1 MARVVGK
8 SALWKSLIPRE
19 QVYCHRFKCFCCI
32 HRRFVIHVASFH
44 TLVSLLLFFTNFK
57 HPKVAP
63 RPGSPKEAW
72 SQDWWCFRPFMAFLY
87 FYRDLTVSNI
97 RSLFR

>member
-8 SALWKSLIPRE
+8 SALWKSLFPRE

-44 TLVSLLLFFTNFK
+44 TLVSLLLFFTNFSQGENTRK
-57 HPKVAP
+57 WLHVRGVPKK
-63 RPGSPKEAW
+63 R
-72 SQDWWCFRPFMAFLY
+72 
-87 FYRDLTVSNI
+87 
-97 RSLFR
+97 